1 MSNIINDKNMP
12 IYVRVSGIEPMER
25 YVKAKNE
32 YEAVARVMEM
42 FREGH
47 RMVVLDVDRVIGW

>member
-1 MSNIINDKNMP
+1 MP